1 MTETA
6 TREATPHPRE
16 GHAQEVVPSGGPQ
29 GGEKSD
35 WDRTFDVRSG
45 PMLAMFHRNRD
56 VFLKTW
62 KVNFIPPVVEPV
74 LYLLA
79 LGYGLGALI
88 EEVNG
93 MPYVVFIAPALITIT
108 MMQSAFFETTYSSY
122 VRMYFQRT
130 WDAVVAT
137 PLTIEDIMF
146 AELLWAGV
154 RSVIYSTIMAVVVA
168 LFGLLTFPSALLI
181 VPVGFFVGMMFAGL
195 GLMATAKVPAIDSF
209 SYVFYLFI
217 TPQFLFSGTFFP
229 LEQLPDAI
237 EHAALAL
244 PLTNAVILVRAAAL
258 GQYTGLEPY
267 AFAYVLVAA
276 AVFCGTAV
284 VWMKKRLIA

>member
-1 MTETA
+1 VTERA
-6 TREATPHPRE
+6 GARPR
-16 GHAQEVVPSGGPQ
+16 
-29 GGEKSD
+29 SD
-35 WDRTFDVRSG
+35 WDRALDARPR
-45 PMLAMFHRNRD
+45 PMMAMFDRNRD

-62 KVNFIPPVVEPV
+62 KINFIPPVVEPV

-88 EEVNG
+88 DEVQG

-122 VRMYFQRT
+122 VRMWFQKT

-137 PLTIEDIMF
+137 PLTIEDIMV

-154 RSVIYSTIMAVVVA
+154 RAVIYSTIMAVVVA

-181 VPVGFFVGMMFAGL
+181 IPIGFLVGMVFAGL
-195 GLMATAKVPAIDSF
+195 GLMASAKVPSIDSF

-229 LEQLPDAI
+229 LQQLPDWIAHI
-237 EHAALAL
+237 ALAL
-244 PLTNAVILVRAAAL
+244 PLTNAVILVRSAAL
-258 GQYTGLEPY
+258 GQTTGLEVY
-267 AFAYVLVAA
+267 ALLYLVIAA
-276 AVFCGTAV
+276 FVFCGTAV
-284 VWMKKRLIA
+284 IWMKKRLVA

>member
-1 MTETA
+1 M
-6 TREATPHPRE
+6 
-16 GHAQEVVPSGGPQ
+16 
-29 GGEKSD
+29 
-35 WDRTFDVRSG
+35 F
-45 PMLAMFHRNRD
+45 AMFGRNRD

-62 KVNFIPPVVEPV
+62 KVNFIPPIVEPV

-122 VRMYFQRT
+122 VRMFFQKT

-137 PLTIEDIMF
+137 PLTIEDIMV

-154 RSVIYSTIMAVVVA
+154 RSVIYSTIMATVVA
-168 LFGLLTFPSALLI
+168 LFGLLSFPSALLI
-181 VPVGFFVGMMFAGL
+181 IPIAFLVGMVFAGL
-195 GLMATAKVPAIDSF
+195 GLMASAKVPAIDSF

-229 LEQLPDAI
+229 LEQLPDPI

-244 PLTNAVILVRAAAL
+244 PLTNAVILVRSASL
-258 GQYTGLEPY
+258 GTTTGLELF
-267 AFAYVLVAA
+267 AFVYLVVAA
-276 AVFCGTAV
+276 FVFCGLAV
-284 VWMKKRLIA
+284 GWMKRRLID